1 MRAIGSFF
9 ELPVPWACRMTVR
22 PVPFTVLAQVF
33 AQPRCLVFQDIDD
46 MDTQTPHPPQQA
58 PALPLH
64 SGRFIAAFALAH
76 VAALGM
82 AYAVAALQA
91 QSHGMAAPG
100 SQAIHHLGRMTLVPL
115 QQNPSHK

>member
-1 MRAIGSFF
+1 MAVSP
-9 ELPVPWACRMTVR
+9 LPFAA
-22 PVPFTVLAQVF
+22 LAQVF

-46 MDTQTPHPPQQA
+46 MDTYTPRQPQQL

-76 VAALGM
+76 LAALGM
-82 AYAVAALQA
+82 AYAAAALQA
-91 QSHGMAAPG
+91 QSHGLAATG

-115 QQNPSHK
+115 QQSPSHK

>member
-1 MRAIGSFF
+1 MA
-9 ELPVPWACRMTVR
+9 VR
-22 PVPFTVLAQVF
+22 PLPFTALAPLI

-46 MDTQTPHPPQQA
+46 MDTHTPHQPQQA

-115 QQNPSHK
+115 HHNPSHQ

>member
-1 MRAIGSFF
+1 MRAIGSFC
-9 ELPVPWACRMTVR
+9 ELPAPWACHMAVR
-22 PVPFTVLAQVF
+22 PLPFTAFAPLI

-46 MDTQTPHPPQQA
+46 MDSHTPHPPQQV

-64 SGRFIAAFALAH
+64 GGRFIAAFALAH

-82 AYAVAALQA
+82 AYAAAALQA

-115 QQNPSHK
+115 QQSPSHQ